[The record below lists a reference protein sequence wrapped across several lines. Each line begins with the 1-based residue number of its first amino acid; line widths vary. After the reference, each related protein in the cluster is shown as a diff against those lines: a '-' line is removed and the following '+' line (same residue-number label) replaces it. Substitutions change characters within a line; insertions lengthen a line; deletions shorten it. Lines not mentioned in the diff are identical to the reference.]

1 MNKELSMS
9 KIINL
14 LMVLGPFLVF
24 CFLLMILSAS
34 IKSFCYL
41 LLGDID
47 VVKKEWKD
55 IQAKI
60 KMKLHLK

>member
-1 MNKELSMS
+1 
-9 KIINL
+9 
-14 LMVLGPFLVF
+14 MVLGPFLVF
-24 CFLLMILSAS
+24 CFLLIILSAS

>member
-1 MNKELSMS
+1 MP

-14 LMVLGPFLVF
+14 LIAFGPYLVF
-24 CFLLMILSAS
+24 CFLLIIFSAS
-34 IKSFCYL
+34 VKSFGYL

-47 VVKKEWKD
+47 AVKKEWKE

-60 KMKLHLK
+60 KMKSHLK